1 MKKLIRVAAVLSV
14 CASSLAYAQA
24 NTPKTDQR
32 QAKQEQRIDQGI
44 TSGQLSE
51 RETNRLNNQ
60 QEHINKIEDK
70 AKSDDVVTKKER
82 ARIGQAQDRASRHI
96 AKQKHD
102 SQKQ

>member
-24 NTPKTDQR
+24 NTQKTDQR